1 MKMTAKQ
8 YLAKAKEANKLRCT
22 VVQIETQL
30 EIAATALR
38 ATVLFE
44 RRESGTVILT
54 KNAGKKNQV
63 RATFTPKRRDGRG
76 YSVKVN
82 GVVVDSEYCG
92 NINEYRLAMAL
103 GRV

>member
-1 MKMTAKQ
+1 
-8 YLAKAKEANKLRCT
+8 
-22 VVQIETQL
+22 
-30 EIAATALR
+30 
-38 ATVLFE
+38 
-44 RRESGTVILT
+44 VILT
-54 KNAGKKNQV
+54 KNLGKKNQV

>member
-1 MKMTAKQ
+1 MTMTAKQ
-8 YLAKAKEANKLRCT
+8 FLAKAKEANKLRCT

-30 EIAATALR
+30 EQAATALR

-44 RRESGTVILT
+44 RRETGTVILT
-54 KNAGKKNQV
+54 KNFGKKNQV

-76 YSVKVN
+76 YSLKVN
-82 GVVVDSEYCG
+82 GVVVDNEYCG
-92 NINEYRLAMAL
+92 SINEYRLAMAL